1 MIRTHTCGEL
11 NESHIGQEVILTGWI
26 RRLRDIGALTF
37 IDLRDRYGRTQIVVE
52 EPHLVEKARELG
64 LEYVIKVKGTV
75 RKRPEKD
82 INPEHPTGYIE
93 VVAKEIE
100 ILNESKPLPFLPED
114 DINASE
120 ETRLRW
126 RFLDLRR
133 PVMQKNLII
142 RSRAMNI
149 TRNYLHE
156 RGFVEVE
163 TPFLTKSTPEGAR
176 DFIVPSRLNPGKFY
190 ALPQSPQLYKQT
202 LMVSGFDRYFQIV
215 KCFRDEDL
223 RADRQPEFTQ
233 IDLEMSF
240 VDVEDVLELTEGL
253 IKSIFEDI
261 LKIEV
266 ETPFPRMTYE
276 EAIKNY
282 GSDKPDLR
290 SSIRLIDITEQV
302 HGFGIVDSIREKGG
316 RVIALPIPHNF
327 SRKEIENLRE
337 EAISLGAGGLLF
349 FKKFEGKVSGQL
361 AKYINGEEFEDNR
374 TYLVVADLGEKPYKV
389 LGEIRNRLIRR
400 LNLIEKD
407 WSFLWVKDFPI
418 FEWNE
423 DEKRIE
429 PAHHMFTS
437 IYEEDME
444 RFDKLEEKLE
454 HLLPAL
460 QENDPIAIKEFS
472 EYVASI
478 RGKQYDLVINGN
490 EIGSGSIR
498 IHRRSLQEKVMHM
511 IGLTDEEIEKRF
523 GFFLRTLEYGAP
535 PHGGIA
541 LGFDRIVAL
550 LTGNESIREVI
561 AFPKTTTGQ
570 ALFEEAPSEVEEQL
584 LRDLHIKV
592 IEE

>member
-1 MIRTHTCGEL
+1 M
-11 NESHIGQEVILTGWI
+11 
-26 RRLRDIGALTF
+26 
-37 IDLRDRYGRTQIVVE
+37 
-52 EPHLVEKARELG
+52 
-64 LEYVIKVKGTV
+64 
-75 RKRPEKD
+75 
-82 INPEHPTGYIE
+82 
-93 VVAKEIE
+93 
-100 ILNESKPLPFLPED
+100 
-114 DINASE
+114 
-120 ETRLRW
+120 
-126 RFLDLRR
+126 
-133 PVMQKNLII
+133 
-142 RSRAMNI
+142 
-149 TRNYLHE
+149 
-156 RGFVEVE
+156 
-163 TPFLTKSTPEGAR
+163 
-176 DFIVPSRLNPGKFY
+176 
-190 ALPQSPQLYKQT
+190 
-202 LMVSGFDRYFQIV
+202 
-215 KCFRDEDL
+215 
-223 RADRQPEFTQ
+223 
-233 IDLEMSF
+233 
-240 VDVEDVLELTEGL
+240 
-253 IKSIFEDI
+253 
-261 LKIEV
+261 
-266 ETPFPRMTYE
+266 
-276 EAIKNY
+276 
-282 GSDKPDLR
+282 
-290 SSIRLIDITEQV
+290 
-302 HGFGIVDSIREKGG
+302 
-316 RVIALPIPHNF
+316 
-327 SRKEIENLRE
+327 
-337 EAISLGAGGLLF
+337 
-349 FKKFEGKVSGQL
+349 
-361 AKYINGEEFEDNR
+361 
-374 TYLVVADLGEKPYKV
+374 
-389 LGEIRNRLIRR
+389 
-400 LNLIEKD
+400 NLIEKD

-437 IYEEDME
+437 IYEEGME

-454 HLLPAL
+454 QLLPAL